1 MINRYNKVQGHSD
14 LVRDTSTGAILNTN
28 KNEIARARELK
39 EKKRQERQNMEALRN
54 EVESMKQDFK
64 DIKELLIRLVEEKD
78 G

>member
-39 EKKRQERQNMEALRN
+39 EKKRQERQNMESLRN